1 MQRVFGKRILLLGL
15 FLALALVAAA
25 CGGDDNGDAEGTDQ
39 GAQGEELPVIRF
51 SGLSGGTSSLALKV
65 IEENG
70 FDVANGFEGE
80 YSYQEADAANQFFY
94 QGRSEVAFD
103 IDVIGV
109 AIARA
114 QGIDITSI
122 GSVVT
127 NHICLMTTE
136 DSPIESPEE
145 LAGMKVGHYG
155 TDSGGTVTLSILM
168 DELYGIDI
176 FKDWE
181 MVESDP
187 NGIIAL
193 LNRGNLDATVAFQPN
208 IARENLERGSDC
220 MTPYFTEMW
229 NELYGGHLLI
239 STIAAHDEWI
249 EENPDLAQA
258 VLDAWDE
265 GQAWLSDNPEALTES
280 PYKELTGV
288 EDPEVL
294 ERFAGYVNSI
304 PMYLST
310 WDEDVVAAQEA
321 FIDLAAEQGV
331 LLEENPGGV
340 TTILGE

>member
-1 MQRVFGKRILLLGL
+1 MQRALGKRILLLGL

-25 CGGDDNGDAEGTDQ
+25 CGGADDPGAGETDQ
-39 GAQGEELPVIRF
+39 ETEELPLIKF

-70 FDVANGFEGE
+70 FDVENGFRGE
-80 YSYQEADAANQFFY
+80 YSYQDTDAANQFFY
-94 QGRSEVAFD
+94 QGRSDVAFD

-114 QGIDITSI
+114 QGINVTSI

-127 NHICLMTTE
+127 NHICLMTTK
-136 DSPIESPEE
+136 DSPIDSPED
-145 LAGMKVGHYG
+145 LTGKKVGHYG

-176 FKDWE
+176 FEDWE

-193 LNRGNLDATVAFQPN
+193 LNRGDLDATVAFQPN
-208 IARENLERGSDC
+208 IARENLEKGSDC

-229 NELYGGHLLI
+229 NELQGGHLMI
-239 STIAAHDEWI
+239 STIAAHDDWI
-249 EENPDLAQA
+249 EENPDLAEA
-258 VLDAWDE
+258 VLDAWDQ
-265 GQAWLSDNPEALTES
+265 GHAWLSENPEALTES

-294 ERFAGYVNSI
+294 DEFADYVNSI

-310 WDEDVVAAQEA
+310 WNEETVAAQEA
-321 FIDLAAEQGV
+321 FIDLAAEQGT
-331 LLEENPGGV
+331 LLKENPGGA
-340 TTILGE
+340 TTILGD